1 MGEKFSRL
9 KGNDSSTTT
18 MVTDDDESVFSS
30 TSFKTQP
37 TQSRREKLKNRLGNM
52 WARKKEQYGAVLA
65 QESLNPHL
73 TPSKESTH
81 SNNSSNSILAKEIIV
96 TEPIMRQI
104 LLGENLLELL
114 YPNISIDADTDT
126 CPRCRAT
133 LTDDDIVKGWK
144 LADAQDYTT
153 TCPYCTLKFVSH
165 FSVQSTST
173 SFMGS
178 KGPSSP
184 LVCERLSPWVIQKE
198 LRTVMNNND
207 TSSIENMNN
216 FVDPKWR
223 EKETKNA
230 VLWWNLILSFMR
242 YRFPFTFL
250 MQGSFE
256 NNLIAPSPDD
266 EIN

>member
-1 MGEKFSRL
+1 MGYGSVPSR
-9 KGNDSSTTT
+9 
-18 MVTDDDESVFSS
+18 
-30 TSFKTQP
+30 
-37 TQSRREKLKNRLGNM
+37 
-52 WARKKEQYGAVLA
+52 
-65 QESLNPHL
+65 ESLNPHL
-73 TPSKESTH
+73 APVNA
-81 SNNSSNSILAKEIIV
+81 SNHNRNDNTAIHAKEIIV

-104 LLGENLLELL
+104 SLGENLLELL

-126 CPRCRAT
+126 CPRCRST
-133 LTDDDIVKGWK
+133 LTDDDIVKGWI
-144 LADAQDYTT
+144 LGDAQSYTT

-173 SFMGS
+173 SFIGS
-178 KGPSSP
+178 RGPSSP

-242 YRFPFTFL
+242 YRLPFTFL